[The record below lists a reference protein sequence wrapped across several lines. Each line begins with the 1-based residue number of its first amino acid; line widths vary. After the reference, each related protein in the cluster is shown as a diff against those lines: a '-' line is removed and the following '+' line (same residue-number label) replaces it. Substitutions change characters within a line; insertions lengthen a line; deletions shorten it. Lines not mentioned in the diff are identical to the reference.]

1 MTFRKWWE
9 TVTGQRKERL
19 RQLKLKRA
27 IQDLDRI
34 ECELLAMMDDPQ
46 ASSFIRR
53 QANNDLWRLRTH
65 RTLHGI

>member
-1 MTFRKWWE
+1 MTLRKWWE
-9 TVTGQRKERL
+9 TVTGQRAERL

-27 IQDLDRI
+27 IRDLDRI
-34 ECELLAMMDDPQ
+34 ECELLAMMNDPLTP
-46 ASSFIRR
+46 SFFRR